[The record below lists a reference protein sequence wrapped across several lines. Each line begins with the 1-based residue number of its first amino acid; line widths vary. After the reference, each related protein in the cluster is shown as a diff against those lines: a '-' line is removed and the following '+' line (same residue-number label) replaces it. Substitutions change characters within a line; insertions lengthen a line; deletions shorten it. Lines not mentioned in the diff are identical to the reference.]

1 MIPILP
7 HLARVG
13 DVGPSVGLRVEA
25 LYLHD
30 PNTPHPLGHQVDLG
44 TDEVGVRKCFLAFQ
58 LVDSYRTFFGESVV
72 RQAFDLTYDA
82 RGPLAGEENPSW
94 RDPRASGRP

>member
-1 MIPILP
+1 MACDVYPP

-13 DVGPSVGLRVEA
+13 YVGPSVGLRLEA

-44 TDEVGVRKCFLAFQ
+44 TDEVGVGERFFALQ
-58 LVDSYRTFFGESVV
+58 LVDSYRTFFG
-72 RQAFDLTYDA
+72 DLA
-82 RGPLAGEENPSW
+82 RG
-94 RDPRASGRP
+94 